1 MKLSEVITLIGAGY
15 TKEDIEAMTTQENL
29 EVVVGK
35 VVEPEAP
42 AAEPEKPAEAP
53 APKLEDSMQ
62 VDPKPVELGADNAE
76 VLKAIKDLTKAIQ
89 ASNVRTAAN
98 PDPVSAA
105 EKADE
110 ILKSIIR

>member
-1 MKLSEVITLIGAGY
+1 MKLSEIIALIGAGY
-15 TKEDIEAMTTQENL
+15 TKEDIEAMTAQENL
-29 EVVVGK
+29 EVVIGE
-35 VVEPEAP
+35 VV
-42 AAEPEKPAEAP
+42 EPEKPAEEA